1 MCVHVFNVHILGKLQ
16 VALLDSKDFM
26 CYPLSLQNILY
37 SCFSEA
43 GIFGR
48 IF

>member
-16 VALLDSKDFM
+16 VALLDSKDFVR
-26 CYPLSLQNILY
+26 YPLSLQNILY

-43 GIFGR
+43 
-48 IF
+48 